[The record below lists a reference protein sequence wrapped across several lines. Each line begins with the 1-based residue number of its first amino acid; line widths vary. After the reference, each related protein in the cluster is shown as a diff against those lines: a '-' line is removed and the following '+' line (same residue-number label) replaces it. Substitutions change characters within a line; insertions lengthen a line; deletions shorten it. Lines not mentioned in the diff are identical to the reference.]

1 MKIALLMQYD
11 GSAYCGWQIQKDPRT
26 IQGYLE
32 QALEKVFGKKIGLV
46 GSGRT
51 DSGVHALGQ
60 VAHFEIDE
68 CGIPLRNLWKALNR
82 ELPDDIRLTASAGVS
97 DQFHSR
103 FAATRR
109 EYRYQITTRPNVLH
123 RHTQW
128 YIRFPLD
135 LEKLQK
141 TSELILGEH
150 DFSSFCYAGT
160 ETENM
165 VSNLYSAQWEMTPS
179 GILLFNVSANRFL
192 HHMVRMLVGSMVE
205 VARGKWTLE
214 QFSDLLKT
222 PNRQSH
228 TITAPAHGLAL
239 MQVSYPKTIQP
250 VWERSE
256 DELV

>member
-11 GSAYCGWQIQKDPRT
+11 GSAYYGWQIQKNPQT

-32 QALEKVFGKKIGLV
+32 QALEKVFGQKIGIV

-60 VAHFEIDE
+60 VAHFEIDK

-82 ELPDDIRLTASAGVS
+82 EHPDDIRLIASAGVS

-109 EYRYQITTRPNVLH
+109 AYLYQLTTRPNVLH

-135 LEKLQK
+135 VVKLHQ
-141 TSELILGEH
+141 TCELILGEH

-165 VSNLYSAQWEMTPS
+165 VSNLYSAQWEIHDS
-179 GILLFNVSANRFL
+179 GLLYFKVSADRFL
-192 HHMVRMLVGSMVE
+192 HHMVRMLVGSMIE
-205 VARGKWTLE
+205 VARGKWALD
-214 QFSDLLKT
+214 QFSALLKT

-239 MQVSYPKTIQP
+239 MQVSYPQAIQP
-250 VWERSE
+250 VWDRAE